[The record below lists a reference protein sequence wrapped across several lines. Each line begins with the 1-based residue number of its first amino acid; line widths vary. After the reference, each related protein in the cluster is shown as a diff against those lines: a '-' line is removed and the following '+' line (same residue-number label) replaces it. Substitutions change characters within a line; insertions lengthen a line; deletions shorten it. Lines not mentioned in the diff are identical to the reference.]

1 MDFLSDLLPLLI
13 VGAIYLIGLVAG
25 KKKKPATQ
33 QAPRPAQAEAHDVV
47 VPPKKRQKQ
56 KQFAGQKQ
64 PTPFLNYDLTQN
76 AGSTAETDSILIEEE
91 EEQLPLLT
99 DLQDP
104 EEMRKAIIYSEIL
117 TRKF

>member
-33 QAPRPAQAEAHDVV
+33 QAPRPAQAEARDVIT
-47 VPPKKRQKQ
+47 PPKKRSKQ
-56 KQFAGQKQ
+56 KPAGQKQ
-64 PTPFLNYDLTQN
+64 AAPFLNYDLMQN
-76 AGSTAETDSILIEEE
+76 AGSAAETDSILIEEE
-91 EEQLPLLT
+91 EEQLTLLT

-104 EEMRKAIIYSEIL
+104 EETRKAIIYSEIL